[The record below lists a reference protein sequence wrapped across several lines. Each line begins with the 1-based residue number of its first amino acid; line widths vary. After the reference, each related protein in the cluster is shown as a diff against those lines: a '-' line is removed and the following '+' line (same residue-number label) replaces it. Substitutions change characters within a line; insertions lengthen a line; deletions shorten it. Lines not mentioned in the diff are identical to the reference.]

1 MKRNI
6 FSIIVVALTSLMVFT
21 SCDDILDRPSKTT
34 KEDDNYWDSE
44 AKLRLYANGFYDYY
58 FPGYGTGWT
67 VYYAPG
73 INIQA
78 SATTC

>member
-44 AKLRLYANGFYDYY
+44 AKLRLYANGFYD
-58 FPGYGTGWT
+58 
-67 VYYAPG
+67 
-73 INIQA
+73 
-78 SATTC
+78 